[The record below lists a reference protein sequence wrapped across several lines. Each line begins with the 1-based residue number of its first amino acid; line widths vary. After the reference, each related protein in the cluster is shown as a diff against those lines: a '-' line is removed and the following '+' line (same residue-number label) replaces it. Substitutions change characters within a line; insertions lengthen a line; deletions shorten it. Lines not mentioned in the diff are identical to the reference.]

1 MLHYPYIPTG
11 CACTETTSTTLP
23 GESPSYEELLHKRGC
38 PGEDYRGQPH
48 VLYIYKSVFL
58 SHHFDSLHRTVGH
71 DGTYHIDTASQR
83 RNIEAIDIP
92 VQYQC
97 PRKVINRKRCS
108 FGSI

>member
-1 MLHYPYIPTG
+1 MLHYPYILAGYTRPET
-11 CACTETTSTTLP
+11 ACTTLP
-23 GESPSYEELLHKRGC
+23 GNPHHTESSYTREAA
-38 PGEDYRGQPH
+38 PGKIIGGS
-48 VLYIYKSVFL
+48 LTFFIYTNLCL

-97 PRKVINRKRCS
+97 PRKVINRKHCS